1 MYTPS
6 THLKNVSIFFRI
18 STMTDTTQRTAGA
31 FALSQHQYDK
41 NECMKVVKD
50 LREKYSSKID
60 SELGN
65 WIDDLS
71 KAMPGSNLSDD
82 PISRE
87 RWRIIFVKMA
97 AMPKDLETFSVKF
110 CLHKDFCDTLNII
123 YRQKNHDYGDSFA
136 KVRSVVPN
144 SILVRLMDKLE
155 RLKTLLG
162 KGEQAQVIDESI
174 DDTLMDMASYCIM
187 ELVERRLELDALN
200 EKRESEPPK
209 P

>member
-1 MYTPS
+1 
-6 THLKNVSIFFRI
+6 
-18 STMTDTTQRTAGA
+18 MTDTTQRTAGA

>member
-1 MYTPS
+1 MLS
-6 THLKNVSIFFRI
+6 TH
-18 STMTDTTQRTAGA
+18 D
-31 FALSQHQYDK
+31 YDK
-41 NECMKVVKD
+41 EECMKFVND

-60 SELGN
+60 SELGS

-97 AMPKDLETFSVKF
+97 AMPKDLETFNVKF

-162 KGEQAQVIDESI
+162 KGEQAQVLDESI
-174 DDTLMDMASYCIM
+174 YDTLMGMANYCIM
-187 ELVERRLELDALN
+187 ELIERQIERQKLNEKIKQRLN
-200 EKRESEPPK
+200 EKRESEPHEKQPWED
-209 P
+209 

>member
-1 MYTPS
+1 
-6 THLKNVSIFFRI
+6 
-18 STMTDTTQRTAGA
+18 MTDTKQQTAGA
-31 FALSQHQYDK
+31 FVLPAPQYDK
-41 NECMKVVKD
+41 TECMKVVND

-60 SELGN
+60 SELGS

-87 RWRIIFVKMA
+87 RWRIILVKMA
-97 AMPKDLETFSVKF
+97 AMPKDLETFNVKF

-162 KGEQAQVIDESI
+162 KGEQAQVTDESI
-174 DDTLMDMASYCIM
+174 DDTLMDMANYCIM
-187 ELVERRLELDALN
+187 ELVERRLERYELN
-200 EKRESEPPK
+200 EKIKQVVQGGKNE
-209 P
+209 

>member
-1 MYTPS
+1 
-6 THLKNVSIFFRI
+6 
-18 STMTDTTQRTAGA
+18 MTDTKQQQTAGA
-31 FALSQHQYDK
+31 FVLAPHEYDK
-41 NECMKVVKD
+41 NECMKVVND
-50 LREKYSSKID
+50 LREKYSAKID
-60 SELGN
+60 SEFEN

-71 KAMPGSNLSDD
+71 KALPGSNLSDD

-87 RWRIIFVKMA
+87 RWRIIFAKIA
-97 AMPKDLETFSVKF
+97 AMPKDLETFNIKL

-144 SILVRLMDKLE
+144 AIIVRLMDKLE

-162 KGEQAQVIDESI
+162 KGEQAQVVDESI
-174 DDTLMDMASYCIM
+174 YDTLIGMANYCIM
-187 ELVERRLELDALN
+187 EVVERRLELDALN

-209 P
+209 PWE

>member
-1 MYTPS
+1 
-6 THLKNVSIFFRI
+6 
-18 STMTDTTQRTAGA
+18 MTDTKQQQTAGA
-31 FALSQHQYDK
+31 FVLAPHEYDK
-41 NECMKVVKD
+41 NECMKVVND
-50 LREKYSSKID
+50 LREKYSAKID
-60 SELGN
+60 SEFEN

-71 KAMPGSNLSDD
+71 KALPGSNLSDD

-87 RWRIIFVKMA
+87 RWRIIFAKIA
-97 AMPKDLETFSVKF
+97 AMPKDLETFNIEL

-144 SILVRLMDKLE
+144 AIIVRLMDKLE

-162 KGEQAQVIDESI
+162 KGEQAQVVDESI
-174 DDTLMDMASYCIM
+174 YDTLIDMANYCIM
-187 ELVERRLELDALN
+187 EVVERRLELDALN

-209 P
+209 PWE

>member
-6 THLKNVSIFFRI
+6 THPKNVSIFFRI

-97 AMPKDLETFSVKF
+97 AMPKDLETFNVKF
-110 CLHKDFCDTLNII
+110 CLHKDFCDT
-123 YRQKNHDYGDSFA
+123 
-136 KVRSVVPN
+136 
-144 SILVRLMDKLE
+144 
-155 RLKTLLG
+155 
-162 KGEQAQVIDESI
+162 
-174 DDTLMDMASYCIM
+174 
-187 ELVERRLELDALN
+187 
-200 EKRESEPPK
+200 
-209 P
+209 

>member
-1 MYTPS
+1 
-6 THLKNVSIFFRI
+6 
-18 STMTDTTQRTAGA
+18 MTDTKQQTAGA
-31 FALSQHQYDK
+31 FVLPAPQYDK
-41 NECMKVVKD
+41 TECMKVVND

-60 SELGN
+60 SELGS

-87 RWRIIFVKMA
+87 HWRIIFVKMA
-97 AMPKDLETFSVKF
+97 AMPKDLETFNVKF

-174 DDTLMDMASYCIM
+174 AATLMDMANYCIM
-187 ELVERRLELDALN
+187 EVVERRLELDALN
-200 EKRESEPPK
+200 EKFKQRLNEKRESEPQEEPPK
-209 P
+209 PWE

>member
-1 MYTPS
+1 
-6 THLKNVSIFFRI
+6 
-18 STMTDTTQRTAGA
+18 MTDTTQRTAGA

-97 AMPKDLETFSVKF
+97 AMPKDLETFNVKF

-174 DDTLMDMASYCIM
+174 DATLMDMANYCIM
-187 ELVERRLELDALN
+187 ELVERRLERYELDEKIKRVVGGKN
-200 EKRESEPPK
+200 E
-209 P
+209 

>member
-1 MYTPS
+1 
-6 THLKNVSIFFRI
+6 
-18 STMTDTTQRTAGA
+18 MTDTKQQTAGA
-31 FALSQHQYDK
+31 FVLPAPQYDK
-41 NECMKVVKD
+41 TECMKVVND

-60 SELGN
+60 SELGS

-97 AMPKDLETFSVKF
+97 AMPKDLETFNVKF

-162 KGEQAQVIDESI
+162 KGEQAQVTDESI
-174 DDTLMDMASYCIM
+174 DDTLMDMANYCIM
-187 ELVERRLELDALN
+187 ELVERRLERYELN
-200 EKRESEPPK
+200 EKIKQVVQGGKNE
-209 P
+209 

>member
-1 MYTPS
+1 
-6 THLKNVSIFFRI
+6 
-18 STMTDTTQRTAGA
+18 MTDTKQQAAGA
-31 FALSQHQYDK
+31 FTLASNQYDK
-41 NECMKVVKD
+41 NECMKVVND
-50 LREKYSSKID
+50 FREKYSSKID

-97 AMPKDLETFSVKF
+97 AMPKDLEIFNVKF

-136 KVRSVVPN
+136 KVRAVVPN

-162 KGEQAQVIDESI
+162 KGKQAQVINESI
-174 DDTLMDMASYCIM
+174 DDTLMDMANYCIM
-187 ELVERRLELDALN
+187 ELVERRLEIYDLN
-200 EKRESEPPK
+200 EKIVMGEKNE
-209 P
+209 